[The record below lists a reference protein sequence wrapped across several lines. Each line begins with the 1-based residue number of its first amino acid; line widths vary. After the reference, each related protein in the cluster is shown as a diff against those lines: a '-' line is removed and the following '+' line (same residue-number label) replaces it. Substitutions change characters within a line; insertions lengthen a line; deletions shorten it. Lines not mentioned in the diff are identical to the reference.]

1 MFLLSVSGYGP
12 GGSHVVEILVKGK
25 GWAENAQQLN
35 FTYVI
40 TATSVTPTS
49 GSLAGGQTITISGSG
64 FGNTKENA
72 NVLLDGSPCDIIS
85 ISMSHITCVT
95 TAHAEGNV
103 STEISIGESSVTISD
118 AFEYASS
125 LTISVTSLSPQQG
138 SISGGEV
145 ITISGSGFL
154 DTTTVQMGGENC
166 EVQSI
171 TAVEI
176 TCVTSRHT
184 PGEYPILVVTQG
196 KGFAEIPEE
205 YSKFEFVLVVRS
217 IFPLIGSVAGGTH
230 MVITG
235 EGFGSNASRAV
246 VTVQDRPCQ
255 ITSFNDTRVICET
268 EDIFQTIMVDNSGSD
283 PGLFDVIL
291 FSVLSR

>member
-1 MFLLSVSGYGP
+1 MFVCFFVCSGYGP
-12 GGSHVVEILVKGK
+12 GGSHLVEILVKGK
-25 GWAENAQQLN
+25 GWADNAEHLN

-40 TATSVTPTS
+40 TATSVTPAS

-72 NVLLDGSPCDIIS
+72 NVSLDGSSCDITS
-85 ISMSHITCVT
+85 VSMSHITCVT

-103 STEISIGESSVTISD
+103 SIEISIGESLVTLSD
-118 AFEYASS
+118 AFEYDSS

-154 DTTTVQMGGENC
+154 DTTTVQVGDESC
-166 EVQSI
+166 EIQRV

-176 TCVTSRHT
+176 ICVTSRHA
-184 PGEYPILVVTQG
+184 PGKYPILVVTPG

-205 YSKFEFVLVVRS
+205 YSKFEYVLVVRF
-217 IFPLIGSVAGGTH
+217 IFPLIGSVVGGTRL
-230 MVITG
+230 VITG
-235 EGFGSNASRAV
+235 QGFGSNASRAV

-255 ITSFNDTRVICET
+255 ITSFNDTHVICET
-268 EDIFQTIMVDNSGSD
+268 GQMFLTIMVDNSGSH
-283 PGLFDVIL
+283 PGWFDV
-291 FSVLSR
+291 VLS